1 MVKGATSHVRHISP
15 FSVQHLSGMATA
27 QTRVFT
33 HWIYR
38 LIATIYIYG
47 RIGLLIWVLR
57 DAVRNLFR
65 SCTFCTWPRRLSSSS
80 WTSNVQL
87 GPFLVSFSHGYAELR
102 PSYALSAA
110 GKLQPWAVREWG
122 WGCFQESGG
131 LCFQCFHVG
140 TNSVLLSKILN
151 PEINFEIACLH
162 LPSLWKILHLKLPL
176 ANLLYIFW
184 TTQSFANEIY
194 NEDASDLL
202 LKHCR
207 CYIACGSPSWEM
219 VQPLHIGAEN
229 RTQETRTARWRHWDK
244 TTWGQLGPPTSPIAP
259 D

>member
-1 MVKGATSHVRHISP
+1 M
-15 FSVQHLSGMATA
+15 
-27 QTRVFT
+27 
-33 HWIYR
+33 
-38 LIATIYIYG
+38 
-47 RIGLLIWVLR
+47 LR
-57 DAVRNLFR
+57 DAVRSLFR

-80 WTSNVQL
+80 WTSNVQRHSSSPFPMATL
-87 GPFLVSFSHGYAELR
+87 SYGPATLR
-102 PSYALSAA
+102 KQRSRETAA
-110 GKLQPWAVREWG
+110 MSCPGVARG

-140 TNSVLLSKILN
+140 TNSVWLSKILN

-194 NEDASDLL
+194 NEDASGLL

-207 CYIACGSPSWEM
+207 CYTACGSPSWEI

-244 TTWGQLGPPTSPIAP
+244 TTWGQLGPPTSPIMAP